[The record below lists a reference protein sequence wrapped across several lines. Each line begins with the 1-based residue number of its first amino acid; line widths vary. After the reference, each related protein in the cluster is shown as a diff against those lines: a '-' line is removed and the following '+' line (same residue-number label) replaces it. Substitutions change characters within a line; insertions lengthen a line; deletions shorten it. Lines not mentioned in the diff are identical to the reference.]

1 MRLIFPLI
9 WNRYER
15 KVRIRSTL
23 LLIDK
28 RGEEFDIWLERY
40 NKFYSNLA
48 SGCKKRFLQR
58 TVEFMRAKEF
68 IYYELEK
75 EEKIALLVSSA
86 AIQISFGL
94 ESYMFDYFKKIHV
107 LKTDYTYG
115 AYKMPFMGHVNS
127 NGIYFSWYNFMKGFE
142 DYHDANNV
150 GLHEMAHALAY
161 INFIANSEQ
170 DGKFKRRFEAFS
182 KVARPIF
189 QEMQSGA
196 STVLDKYAATDFQE
210 FWAVTVETFFEK
222 SKEMKTKMP
231 ELYDAVSILL
241 NLDPLSDQTV
251 IKEVA

>member
-1 MRLIFPLI
+1 
-9 WNRYER
+9 
-15 KVRIRSTL
+15 
-23 LLIDK
+23 
-28 RGEEFDIWLERY
+28 
-40 NKFYSNLA
+40 
-48 SGCKKRFLQR
+48 
-58 TVEFMRAKEF
+58 
-68 IYYELEK
+68 
-75 EEKIALLVSSA
+75 VSAA

-94 ESYMFDYFKKIHV
+94 DSYMFDYFKKIHI

-115 AYKMPFMGHVNS
+115 EYNMPFMGHVNS

-161 INFIANSEQ
+161 VNFIANSGQ
-170 DGKFKRRFEAFS
+170 DVKFKRRFEAFS

-189 QEMQSGA
+189 QNMQSGA

-231 ELYDAVSILL
+231 ELYEAVSTLL

-251 IKEVA
+251 IKVVA